1 MKDKTFFQK
10 LLGQIS
16 PEAADVS
23 EVKASLETLSAENV
37 ELKAALEA
45 AVASVKEADTKIA
58 EFSAQVAALQEQ
70 LGAKEQAAAD
80 EAKAARMK
88 KLSDVLGD
96 EKASS
101 MFEVTKDMGAEQFE
115 AVVAAMGGTLKA
127 EAELFAPV
135 GVDAVADADAVA
147 AAGEGESLEAK
158 MLRQK
163 YHSTK

>member
-1 MKDKTFFQK
+1 MKDKSFLEK
-10 LLGQIS
+10 LKG
-16 PEAADVS
+16 AVS
-23 EVKASLETLSAENV
+23 SKAENIV
-37 ELKAALEA
+37 ALEA
-45 AVASVKEADTKIA
+45 TITELTSEVETLKLAADAATALVAEADAKIA
-58 EFSAQVAALQEQ
+58 EYAAQVAALQEQ

-80 EAKAARMK
+80 EAKAERMK
-88 KLSDVLGD
+88 KLTDVLGD

-135 GVDAVADADAVA
+135 GVDAVADANAVA
-147 AAGEGESLEAK
+147 EAGEGDSLEAK
-158 MLRQK
+158 LLRQK

>member
-1 MKDKTFFQK
+1 MKDKSFLEK
-10 LLGQIS
+10 LKG
-16 PEAADVS
+16 AVS
-23 EVKASLETLSAENV
+23 SKAENAV
-37 ELKAALEA
+37 ALEA
-45 AVASVKEADTKIA
+45 TIAELTSEVETLKLAAETATALIAEADAKIA
-58 EFSAQVAALQEQ
+58 EYAAQVVALQEQ
-70 LGAKEQAAAD
+70 LGAKEQASAD

-163 YHSTK
+163 YHTTK